1 MNYNNY
7 FYLLLWRLIGK
18 PFFSLSP
25 YLFFKFRVFILKIF
39 GSNICWSCIVYPSTN
54 IYSPKNLTMKKKSCL
69 SYKTIIYNVSPISIG
84 DFSCVS
90 QYTFLCT
97 ASHDYEKIAMPLKNK
112 GIEIGKNVWVGA
124 DVFIGMGCKI
134 EDNSIIA
141 ARSTIFKNVGEGEIV
156 SSTGNHFIIKKR
168 KIN

>member
-1 MNYNNY
+1 
-7 FYLLLWRLIGK
+7 
-18 PFFSLSP
+18 
-25 YLFFKFRVFILKIF
+25 
-39 GSNICWSCIVYPSTN
+39 
-54 IYSPKNLTMKKKSCL
+54 MKKKSCL

-97 ASHDYEKIAMPLKNK
+97 ASHDYEKIAMPLKHK